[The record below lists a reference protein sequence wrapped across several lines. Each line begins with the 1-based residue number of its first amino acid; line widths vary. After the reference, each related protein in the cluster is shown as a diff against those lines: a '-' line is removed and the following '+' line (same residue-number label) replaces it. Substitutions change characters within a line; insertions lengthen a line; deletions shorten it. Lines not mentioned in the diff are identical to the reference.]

1 MMLQSQDFNVVDLGG
16 EVPDFTLWGMF
27 ASADIVVQLVMV
39 MLIAASIWCW
49 AIIFDKTMK
58 FKKLNV
64 VTDAFED
71 RFWSGESLE
80 KLYGE
85 VKTAPDHPL
94 AVVFVAAMREWQK
107 SISKD
112 GRVKDR
118 NSLQDRVNRV
128 MRVAI
133 ARESDRLERSTG
145 FLATVG
151 STAPFVGLFGTVWGI
166 MNAFQAIAMTSNT
179 SLAVVAPG
187 IAEALLATALGLVA
201 AIPAVVA
208 YNRIGNEL
216 GRHIG
221 RMEGFAEE
229 FSAVLSRQ
237 MDERSA

>member
-1 MMLQSQDFNVVDLGG
+1 MLQGQDLSVIDLGG
-16 EVPDFTLWGMF
+16 EVPDFTLIGMF
-27 ASADIVVQLVMV
+27 TGADIVVQLVML
-39 MLIAASIWCW
+39 MLLAASVWSW
-49 AIIFDKTMK
+49 AIIFDKLIK
-58 FKKLNV
+58 FKKVTKL
-64 VTDAFED
+64 TDAFED

-80 KLYGE
+80 RLYE
-85 VKTAPDHPL
+85 QVKTAPDHPL
-94 AVVFVAAMREWQK
+94 AVIFVAAMREWQK
-107 SISKD
+107 SVTQE
-112 GRVKDR
+112 GRVKDK

-128 MRVAI
+128 MRVAL
-133 ARESDRLERSTG
+133 ARETERLERSTG

-166 MNAFQAIAMTSNT
+166 MNSFQSIAMTSNT

-216 GRHIG
+216 GRHVG

>member
-1 MMLQSQDFNVVDLGG
+1 MMLQSEDFNVVDLGG
-16 EVPDFTLWGMF
+16 EVPDFTMWGMF
-27 ASADIVVQLVMV
+27 ASADIVVQLVMI
-39 MLIAASIWCW
+39 MLIAASIWSW
-49 AIIFDKTMK
+49 AIIFDKLMR
-58 FKKLNV
+58 FKKVNQMS
-64 VTDAFED
+64 DAFEG
-71 RFWSGESLE
+71 RFWSGESLD
-80 KLYGE
+80 KLYDE
-85 VKTAPDHPL
+85 MKTSPDHPL

-107 SISKD
+107 SISKE
-112 GRVKDR
+112 GRVKDK
-118 NSLQDRVNRV
+118 NSLQDRVSRV

-133 ARESDRLERSTG
+133 NRESDRLERSTG

-166 MNAFQAIAMTSNT
+166 MNSFQAIAMTSNT

-229 FSAVLSRQ
+229 FTAVLSRQ